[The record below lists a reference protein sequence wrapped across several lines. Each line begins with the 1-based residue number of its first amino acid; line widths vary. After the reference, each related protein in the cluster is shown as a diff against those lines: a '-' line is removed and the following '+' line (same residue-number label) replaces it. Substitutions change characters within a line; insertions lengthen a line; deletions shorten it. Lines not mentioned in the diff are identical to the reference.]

1 MHWTIFWFLYFADQH
16 IPPVHMRGLNCQ
28 HYSQHASNMTELA
41 WYEIAGP
48 SVLLCHLLELPS
60 NESKLKGKYESIFFH
75 DLQPSSIS
83 FTLFRSLKLFFKS
96 CCHIRVFQNYWMILF
111 GLTYCLAA
119 IFTLLPTLV
128 NWYLMLKFLVW
139 PSLCSSKFQYA
150 QNCNPF

>member
-1 MHWTIFWFLYFADQH
+1 MG
-16 IPPVHMRGLNCQ
+16 GLNCQ

-60 NESKLKGKYESIFFH
+60 NESKLKGKHESNFFH

-111 GLTYCLAA
+111 GLTYCLGA

-128 NWYLMLKFLVW
+128 NWHVMLKFLVC

-150 QNCNPF
+150 